1 MIVVTGAT
9 GQLGRLVVTEL
20 LDRGVPAGKVVAA
33 VRTPEKAA
41 DLAALGVL
49 VREADYDRPDTLDT
63 ALAGADRLL
72 LVSANEVGRRLDQHR
87 NVIDAAVRANVRLL
101 AYTSLLRADTSTL
114 PLAAEHKATEELIRA
129 SGLPFTLLRNGW
141 YTENYT
147 GNLAGTL
154 AHGAVLGSAGTGR
167 ISAATRADYAAAAAA
182 VLTGEGH
189 ANTGYELGGDQ
200 AFTLT
205 ELADEITR
213 QSGTEVVY
221 RDLPVEEYSAAL
233 VGFGLPE
240 PYAAM
245 LAACDLGIAA
255 GELVT
260 DRDDLRRLAGRPTT
274 SLADA
279 VAVALKG

>member
-9 GQLGRLVVTEL
+9 GQLGRLVVSEL
-20 LDRGVPAGKVVAA
+20 LSRGVPASDVVAA

-41 DLAALGVL
+41 DLAALGVV
-49 VREADYDRPDTLDT
+49 VREADYDRPETLDS
-63 ALAGADRLL
+63 AFAGADRLL

-87 NVIDAAVRANVRLL
+87 NVIDAAVRAGVRLL

-114 PLAAEHKATEELIRA
+114 PLAPEHKATEELIRA
-129 SGLPFTLLRNGW
+129 SGLPFSLLRNGW

-167 ISAATRADYAAAAAA
+167 ISAATRADYAAAAVT

-189 ANTGYELGGDQ
+189 ENTVYELGGDQ
-200 AFTLT
+200 AFTLAD
-205 ELADEITR
+205 LADEIAR
-213 QSGTEVVY
+213 QTGTDVVY
-221 RDLPVEEYSAAL
+221 RDLPVEEFTAAL
-233 VGFGLPE
+233 VAAGLPE

-245 LAACDLGIAA
+245 LAACDLGIAE
-255 GELVT
+255 GELAT